1 MVDYLVLHSNR
12 KITHR
17 VFDAI
22 VFFRL
27 SERYMASSLI
37 SHSFLSLIL
46 ALKFPLIHSNVG
58 AIDLNVPSPGV
69 CPEATFIC
77 TAESLNSSNLRW
89 FLNDYFFA
97 TYAIILS
104 HQYPFSLEPQN
115 LTYSTLVGG
124 VDIQILEANPNENN
138 PDIVSFRSS
147 ITFNNISQLQVAG
160 ISVISC
166 GQIRADRRDY
176 ANVEFNSSQG

>member
-1 MVDYLVLHSNR
+1 M
-12 KITHR
+12 I
-17 VFDAI
+17 
-22 VFFRL
+22 
-27 SERYMASSLI
+27 
-37 SHSFLSLIL
+37 SFL
-46 ALKFPLIHSNVG
+46 G

-69 CPEATFIC
+69 CPEVTFNC
-77 TAESLNSSNLRW
+77 TAEDLMSTNLRW
-89 FLNDYFFA
+89 FLNNDLFA
-97 TYAIILS
+97 LYTTLDLGG
-104 HQYPFSLEPQN
+104 HNYPSSLDPLN

-147 ITFNNISQLQVAG
+147 ITFNNISQLQVAE

-166 GQIRADRRDY
+166 GLIGANRRGY